1 MNFKFSKDQ
10 FFHIEIPDIFYSDA
24 NKNMFTHCIN
34 CNKYLLEDGVQY
46 LIEKAIKRYPKFDS
60 VDTIFEYAICMDCYE
75 EMRKSFSEISLQRI
89 ENYFNKNVD
98 WVERRM
104 NLLHQQE
111 PRLKDWLSNCLVK
124 NTPKAELSEYQI
136 ACHCDGKDMLF
147 SFLPYLISSDAM
159 DEIANLLSNK
169 TIDAINGFRDR
180 FFKYPPELQDI
191 LSGRPVMLL

>member
-1 MNFKFSKDQ
+1 MDFKFSKDQ

-46 LIEKAIKRYPKFDS
+46 LIEKAIKRYHKFDS

-124 NTPKAELSEYQI
+124 NTPKDELSEYQI

-180 FFKYPPELQDI
+180 FFKYPPEWQDI
-191 LSGRPVMLL
+191 LSCRPVMLL